1 MKKSIAAALSVL
13 AGLALTGCSFQ
24 DFMLYLYGGD
34 GFVKTRS
41 RTMPAVTV
49 TTV

>member
-34 GFVKTRS
+34 GFVKNEE
-41 RTMPAVTV
+41 PDYAAVTV
-49 TTV
+49 TTA